1 MAVQERAC
9 RKDLNQST
17 HCRGWN
23 LRLFVQSPNELQ
35 IEIENVS
42 GKPIYFINAVLSF
55 PDDPVPNGIS
65 GILLQYGK
73 LENLDIARLAA
84 AGDEHLDPGE
94 TTTLVISNVYKKG
107 LIAKAKEGPT
117 ES

>member
-1 MAVQERAC
+1 
-9 RKDLNQST
+9 
-17 HCRGWN
+17 
-23 LRLFVQSPNELQ
+23 VQSPNELQ

-42 GKPIYFINAVLSF
+42 GKPIYIINAVLSF

-84 AGDEHLDPGE
+84 AG
-94 TTTLVISNVYKKG
+94 TTLVISNVYKKG